1 MTKITQL
8 DTEIIIAIAIIAVGG
23 VKVTYAGIA
32 PGARFLVSDALKE
45 PHSSQKR
52 HATRMFR
59 SGVSAY
65 LEAASPIKLTLK
77 RDFDMLSYLTIYYI
91 SEKKLELL

>member
-52 HATRMFR
+52 HATRMPTHKFITLR
-59 SGVSAY
+59 DRPSN
-65 LEAASPIKLTLK
+65 SP
-77 RDFDMLSYLTIYYI
+77 
-91 SEKKLELL
+91 